1 MVGILGMTYVFAGA
15 QGLPVY
21 GAANVFSSALSAM
34 FGDDDEPFDFD
45 ESVRSAIGDLGYKGP
60 INALTNID
68 IASRTGFNGMIWRDD
83 PRRLS
88 EVGFTSYLA
97 EHFFGPAFQVG
108 VNVERGAKL
117 LNEGHS
123 YRALEAVLPT
133 ALRNPLKSMRFAN
146 EGALTTNG
154 APIVQDVSAKSAFLQ
169 FFGFS
174 NAELTEAY
182 ARASSMKTAEQKIQ
196 ARRTAL
202 LDLHFLARSN
212 NDTEMMSELR
222 DKIADYNE
230 SYPNYKISGDTL
242 SRSYRGH
249 RNLS

>member
-1 MVGILGMTYVFAGA
+1 MV
-15 QGLPVY
+15 
-21 GAANVFSSALSAM
+21 
-34 FGDDDEPFDFD
+34 
-45 ESVRSAIGDLGYKGP
+45 
-60 INALTNID
+60 
-68 IASRTGFNGMIWRDD
+68 WRDD

-88 EVGFTSYLA
+88 EVGFTSYFA

-123 YRALEAVLPT
+123 YRALETVVPSFAK
-133 ALRNPLKSMRFAN
+133 NPLKAFRFAT
-146 EGALTTNG
+146 EGATTTNG
-154 APIVQDVSAKSAFLQ
+154 APIVDDVNAMSAFLQ
-169 FFGFS
+169 IFGFS

-202 LDLHFLARSN
+202 LDLHFLAKSN
-212 NDTEMMSELR
+212 GDFEMMSELR

-230 SYPNYKISGDTL
+230 SHPSYRISGDTL

-249 RNLS
+249 MQRINDSVDGVYLNKKLKRKLIDEYGE